1 MVETEN
7 KIITEME
14 MLRGMLAVAV
24 AENVK
29 LLTADLVM
37 EVKVA
42 ADMVVALIKIQ
53 LLVQPILAA
62 AAAVAAKII
71 QPTKAQ
77 VAVQV

>member
-1 MVETEN
+1 
-7 KIITEME
+7 
-14 MLRGMLAVAV
+14 V

-37 EVKVA
+37 VDQAA
-42 ADMVVALIKIQ
+42 ADMVVALDKIQ
-53 LLVQPILAA
+53 LLVQPIQAA
-62 AAAVAAKII
+62 AAEVAANLI